1 MKLLHIAKH
10 PYVRLVINFICALG
24 HCLMGL
30 LAHSWWF
37 ITVGMYYA
45 VLSTTRF
52 CILQIQRNRTD
63 ESAVFATKLTGILL
77 IALSF
82 CIVGVNVL
90 SALEERGKLFHK
102 ITMIGI
108 ATYTFTKITLALI
121 GMVRTR
127 HSSSPTGKALRNIAL
142 ADACVSIFSMQ
153 RSMLVSFPGMQE
165 GEIRLL
171 NILTGTGV
179 WIVVLLLGINLIGG
193 RYTTMAKSK
202 IADAVCL
209 SYKKVENSVVSGYKK
224 VEHSVVRGYN
234 KIENK
239 FVAAYLTKE
248 GETVEEAK
256 ERLKQNNK
264 P

>member
-10 PYVRLVINFICALG
+10 PYLRLGVNFACALG

-37 ITVGMYYA
+37 LTVGMYYA
-45 VLSTTRF
+45 ILSTTRF
-52 CILQIQRNRTD
+52 CILQIRRNRTD
-63 ESAVFATKLTGILL
+63 ETAVFATKLTGILL

-90 SALEERGKLFHK
+90 SALEERGKIFHK
-102 ITMIGI
+102 ITMIAI
-108 ATYTFTKITLALI
+108 ATYGFSKITLAI
-121 GMVRTR
+121 VGMVRTQ
-127 HSSSPTGKALRNIAL
+127 HSTSPTDRALRNIAL
-142 ADACVSIFSMQ
+142 ADACVSICSMQ

-171 NILTGTGV
+171 NILTGTAA
-179 WIVVLLLGINLIGG
+179 WLVVFLLGINLIGG
-193 RYTTMAKSK
+193 KYTTMAKSK
-202 IADAVCL
+202 IADKVCHG
-209 SYKKVENSVVSGYKK
+209 YKTVENGVVKGY
-224 VEHSVVRGYN
+224 G
-234 KIENK
+234 KIEDK
-239 FVAAYLTKE
+239 FVAAFLTRD

-256 ERLKQNNK
+256 ARLKQGRK